1 MDKPIAAIELGS
13 KKLKLVVGYEIDGQ
27 IYVLYTLTKPYGNCI
42 EGGNFVDA
50 NKVATTIGSIRE
62 FTDPSAKLRL
72 NISDVLLCLP
82 PYGLGIYQT
91 RQVTTV
97 VTEDSKI
104 SNLDIKN
111 IYALIR
117 NSAYPLNDKALVDVV
132 PESFTLDQGRIF
144 ARPPM
149 GESSSTL
156 TVSAKVQ
163 TLPSVLVDNYQSV
176 LMSGGMVSRRNVVSS
191 LAATE
196 LINSY
201 PNMPHSYIL
210 VDIGSSTT
218 TVSFVGNGALYGST
232 YFNWGGDNITEK
244 IIERFNINEADA
256 EKYKIMYGIDYSEM
270 NFKAPICTTE
280 DGNGQEVHHYN
291 DELNE
296 IIKGELEIFVEQLKE
311 AIDQVVASHDKSYR
325 SFPMLL
331 VGGGSELN
339 GLVQYITPKVLSE
352 TVQVVRPKTLGARN
366 ATFFNCLGAILTHSR
381 YPNLNDESH
390 PRVGVLTR
398 NNPNQA
404 K

>member
-27 IYVLYTLTKPYGNCI
+27 VYVLYTLTKPYGFCI

-50 NKVATTIGSIRE
+50 SKVAETIKSIRE
-62 FTDPSAKLRL
+62 FTDPSAKLKL

-132 PESFTLDQGRIF
+132 PESFTLDHGRIF

-163 TLPSVLVDNYQSV
+163 TLPSVLVENYQTV
-176 LMSGGMVSRRNVVSS
+176 LANGGMVSRRNVISS

-196 LINSY
+196 LISSY
-201 PNMPHSYIL
+201 PNMPSSFIL
-210 VDIGSSTT
+210 VDIGSNIT

-232 YFNWGGDNITEK
+232 FFEWGGDNITER
-244 IIERFNINEADA
+244 IIEKFNINEADA
-256 EKYKIMYGIDYSEM
+256 EKYKMMYGIDYREM
-270 NFKAPICTTE
+270 NFKAPICTTD
-280 DGNGQEVHHYN
+280 DGTGQEVHHYN
-291 DELNE
+291 DELNAL
-296 IIKGELEIFVEQLKE
+296 IKGELDIFVQQLND
-311 AIDQVVASHDKSYR
+311 AINDIVAQHDKSYR
-325 SFPMLL
+325 SFPMML
-331 VGGGSELN
+331 VGGGAELN
-339 GLVQYITPKVLSE
+339 GLVQYITPKVMSE
-352 TVQVVRPKTLGARN
+352 TVEVIRPKTLGARN
-366 ATFFNCLGAILTHSR
+366 ATFTNCLGAILTYSK

-390 PRVGVLTR
+390 PRVGVLSR
-398 NNPNQA
+398 NPANS

>member
-27 IYVLYTLTKPYGNCI
+27 VYVLYTLTKPYGNCI
-42 EGGNFVDA
+42 ESGNFVDA
-50 NKVATTIGSIRE
+50 NKVAETIGSIRE

-132 PESFTLDQGRIF
+132 PESFTLDHGRIF

-163 TLPSVLVDNYQSV
+163 TLPNVLVDNYQSV
-176 LMSGGMVSRRNVVSS
+176 LMSGGMVSRRNVVAS

-201 PNMPHSYIL
+201 PNMPQSYIL
-210 VDIGSSTT
+210 VDIGSTVT
-218 TVSFVGNGALYGST
+218 TVSFIGNGALYGST

-244 IIERFNINEADA
+244 IIEKFNINEADA

-280 DGNGQEVHHYN
+280 DAEGQEVHHYN

-296 IIKGELEIFVEQLKE
+296 IIKGELEIFVEQLNE
-311 AIDQVVASHDKSYR
+311 AINQIVASHDKSYR

-331 VGGGSELN
+331 IGGGAELN
-339 GLVQYITPKVLSE
+339 GLVQYVTPKVMSE
-352 TVQVVRPKTLGARN
+352 TVEVVRPKTLGARN
-366 ATFFNCLGAILTHSR
+366 ATFFNCLGAILTQSR

-398 NNPNQA
+398 NNPNPT

>member
-27 IYVLYTLTKPYGNCI
+27 VYVLYTLTKPYGFCI

-50 NKVATTIGSIRE
+50 NKVAETIKSIRE
-62 FTDPSAKLRL
+62 FTDPSAKLKL

-132 PESFTLDQGRIF
+132 PESFTLDHGRIF
-144 ARPPM
+144 ARPPR

-163 TLPSVLVDNYQSV
+163 TLPSVLVDNYQTV
-176 LMSGGMVSRRNVVSS
+176 LANGGMVSKRNVISS

-196 LINSY
+196 LVCSY
-201 PNMPHSYIL
+201 PNMPSSFIL
-210 VDIGSSTT
+210 VDIGSNIT

-232 YFNWGGDNITEK
+232 FFEWGGDNITER
-244 IIERFNINEADA
+244 IIEKFNINEADA
-256 EKYKIMYGIDYSEM
+256 EKYKIMYGIDYREM
-270 NFKAPICTTE
+270 NFKAPICTTD
-280 DGNGQEVHHYN
+280 DGSGHDVHHYN
-291 DELNE
+291 DELNT
-296 IIKGELEIFVEQLKE
+296 IIKSELDIFVEQLNDSINE
-311 AIDQVVASHDKSYR
+311 IVAQHDKSYR
-325 SFPMLL
+325 SFPMML
-331 VGGGSELN
+331 VGGGAELN
-339 GLVQYITPKVLSE
+339 GLVQYITPKVMSE
-352 TVQVVRPKTLGARN
+352 TVEVVKPKTLGARN
-366 ATFFNCLGAILTHSR
+366 ATFTNCLGAILTYSK

-390 PRVGVLTR
+390 PRVGVLSR
-398 NNPNQA
+398 NPSN

>member
-27 IYVLYTLTKPYGNCI
+27 VYVLYTLTKPYGFCI

-50 NKVATTIGSIRE
+50 NKVAETIKSIRE
-62 FTDPSAKLRL
+62 FTDPSAKLKL

-132 PESFTLDQGRIF
+132 PESFTLDHGRIF

-163 TLPSVLVDNYQSV
+163 TLPSVLVDNYQTV
-176 LMSGGMVSRRNVVSS
+176 LANGGMVSKRNVVSS

-196 LINSY
+196 LVCSY
-201 PNMPHSYIL
+201 PNMPSSFIL
-210 VDIGSSTT
+210 VDIGSNIT

-232 YFNWGGDNITEK
+232 FFEWGGDNITER
-244 IIERFNINEADA
+244 IIEKFNINEADA
-256 EKYKIMYGIDYSEM
+256 EKYKIMYGIDYREM
-270 NFKAPICTTE
+270 NFKAPICTTD
-280 DGNGQEVHHYN
+280 DGSGHDVHHYN
-291 DELNE
+291 DELNT
-296 IIKGELEIFVEQLKE
+296 IIKSELDIFVEQLNDSINE
-311 AIDQVVASHDKSYR
+311 IVAQHDKSYR
-325 SFPMLL
+325 SFPMML
-331 VGGGSELN
+331 VGGGAELN
-339 GLVQYITPKVLSE
+339 GLVQYITPKVMSE
-352 TVQVVRPKTLGARN
+352 TVEVVKPKTLGARN
-366 ATFFNCLGAILTHSR
+366 ATFTNCLGAILTYSK

-390 PRVGVLTR
+390 PRVGVLSR
-398 NNPNQA
+398 NPTN

>member
-27 IYVLYTLTKPYGNCI
+27 VYVLYTLTKPYGFCI

-50 NKVATTIGSIRE
+50 SKVAETIKSIRE
-62 FTDPSAKLRL
+62 FTDPSAKLKL
-72 NISDVLLCLP
+72 NITDVLLCLP

-132 PESFTLDQGRIF
+132 PESFTLDHGRIF

-163 TLPSVLVDNYQSV
+163 TLPSVLVDNYQTV
-176 LMSGGMVSRRNVVSS
+176 LANGGMVSRRNVISS

-196 LINSY
+196 LISSY
-201 PNMPHSYIL
+201 PNMPSSFIL
-210 VDIGSSTT
+210 VDIGSNIT

-232 YFNWGGDNITEK
+232 FFEWGGDNITER
-244 IIERFNINEADA
+244 IIEKFNINEADA
-256 EKYKIMYGIDYSEM
+256 EKYKMMYGIDYREM
-270 NFKAPICTTE
+270 NFKAPICTTD
-280 DGNGQEVHHYN
+280 DGTGQEVHHYN
-291 DELNE
+291 DELNAL
-296 IIKGELEIFVEQLKE
+296 IKGELDIFVQQLND
-311 AIDQVVASHDKSYR
+311 AINDIVAQHDKSYR
-325 SFPMLL
+325 SFPMML
-331 VGGGSELN
+331 VGGGAELN
-339 GLVQYITPKVLSE
+339 GLVQYITPKVMSE
-352 TVQVVRPKTLGARN
+352 TVEVIRPKTLGARN
-366 ATFFNCLGAILTHSR
+366 ATFTNCLGAILTYSK

-390 PRVGVLTR
+390 PRVGVLSR
-398 NNPNQA
+398 NPANN

>member
-27 IYVLYTLTKPYGNCI
+27 VYVLYTLTKPYGFCI
-42 EGGNFVDA
+42 EGGNFIDA
-50 NKVATTIGSIRE
+50 TKVAETIKSIRE
-62 FTDPSAKLRL
+62 FTDPSAKLKL
-72 NISDVLLCLP
+72 NITDVLLCLP

-132 PESFTLDQGRIF
+132 PESFTLDHGRIF

-163 TLPSVLVDNYQSV
+163 TLPSVLVDNYQTV
-176 LMSGGMVSRRNVVSS
+176 LANGGMVSRRNVISS

-196 LINSY
+196 LISSY
-201 PNMPHSYIL
+201 PNMPSSFIL
-210 VDIGSSTT
+210 VDIGSNIT
-218 TVSFVGNGALYGST
+218 TVSFIGNGALYGST
-232 YFNWGGDNITEK
+232 FFEWGGDNITER
-244 IIERFNINEADA
+244 IIEKFNINEADA
-256 EKYKIMYGIDYSEM
+256 EKYKIMYGIDYREM

-280 DGNGQEVHHYN
+280 DGNGQDVHHYN
-291 DELNE
+291 DELNS
-296 IIKGELEIFVEQLKE
+296 IIKGELDIFVQQLND
-311 AIDQVVASHDKSYR
+311 AINDIVAQHDKSYR
-325 SFPMLL
+325 SFPMML
-331 VGGGSELN
+331 VGGGAELN
-339 GLVQYITPKVLSE
+339 GLVQYITPKVMSE
-352 TVQVVRPKTLGARN
+352 TVEVIRPKTLGARN
-366 ATFFNCLGAILTHSR
+366 ATFTNCLGAILTYSK

-390 PRVGVLTR
+390 PRVGVLSR
-398 NNPNQA
+398 NPANN

>member
-27 IYVLYTLTKPYGNCI
+27 VYVLYTLTKPYGFCI

-50 NKVATTIGSIRE
+50 NKVAETIKSIRE

-132 PESFTLDQGRIF
+132 PESFTLDHGRIF

-163 TLPSVLVDNYQSV
+163 TLPSVLVDNYQTV
-176 LMSGGMVSRRNVVSS
+176 LANGGMVSRRNVISS

-196 LINSY
+196 LICSY
-201 PNMPHSYIL
+201 PNMPSSFIL
-210 VDIGSSTT
+210 VDIGSNVT

-232 YFNWGGDNITEK
+232 FFEWGGDNITER
-244 IIERFNINEADA
+244 IIEKFNINEADA
-256 EKYKIMYGIDYSEM
+256 EKYKIMYGIDYREM
-270 NFKAPICTTE
+270 NFKAPICTTD
-280 DGNGQEVHHYN
+280 DGTGHDVHHYN
-291 DELNE
+291 DELNT
-296 IIKGELEIFVEQLKE
+296 IIKGELDIFVEQLND
-311 AIDQVVASHDKSYR
+311 AINEIVAQHDKSYR
-325 SFPMLL
+325 SFPMML
-331 VGGGSELN
+331 VGGGAELN
-339 GLVQYITPKVLSE
+339 GLVQYITPKVMSE
-352 TVQVVRPKTLGARN
+352 TVEVVKPKTLGARN
-366 ATFFNCLGAILTHSR
+366 ATFTNCLGAILTYSK

-390 PRVGVLTR
+390 PRVGVLSR
-398 NNPNQA
+398 NPASN

>member
-50 NKVATTIGSIRE
+50 NKVAITIGSIRE

-82 PYGLGIYQT
+82 PYSLGIYQT

-191 LAATE
+191 LAAAE

-331 VGGGSELN
+331 VGGGAELN

-398 NNPNQA
+398 NNSNQA

>member
-27 IYVLYTLTKPYGNCI
+27 VYVLYTLTKPYGHAI
-42 EGGNFVDA
+42 EAGNFNDA
-50 NKVATTIGSIRE
+50 NKVSETIASVRE

-72 NISDVLLCLP
+72 NISDVLLSIP

-117 NSAYPLNDKALVDVV
+117 NSAYPLNDKTLVDVV
-132 PESFTLDQGRIF
+132 PESFTLDHGRIF

-163 TLPSVLVDNYQSV
+163 TLPKVLVDNYQTV
-176 LMSGGMVSRRNVVSS
+176 LINGGMISRRNVVSS

-196 LINSY
+196 LISSY
-201 PNMPHSYIL
+201 KDLPSSYIL
-210 VDIGSSTT
+210 VDIGSNVT
-218 TVSFVGNGALYGST
+218 TVSFIGNSALYGST
-232 YFNWGGDNITEK
+232 YFNWGGDNITER
-244 IIERFNINEADA
+244 IIEKFNINESDA
-256 EKYKIMYGIDYSEM
+256 EKYKIMYGIDYRQM

-280 DGNGQEVHHYN
+280 DGLGNEVKHYN
-291 DELNE
+291 DELNT
-296 IIKGELEIFVEQLKE
+296 IIKGELDIFLENLNNAVNDIVSQ
-311 AIDQVVASHDKSYR
+311 HDKSYR

-331 VGGGSELN
+331 VGGGAELN

-352 TVQVVRPKTLGARN
+352 TVRVVRPRTLGARN
-366 ATFFNCLGAILTHSR
+366 STFFNCLGMILTYAK
-381 YPNLNDESH
+381 YPNLNDETH
-390 PRVGVLTR
+390 QRVGVLSR
-398 NNPNQA
+398 NQTPTN

>member
-27 IYVLYTLTKPYGNCI
+27 VYVLYTLTKPYGYCI

-50 NKVATTIGSIRE
+50 NKVSETIASIRE

-72 NISDVLLCLP
+72 NITDVLLCIP

-163 TLPSVLVDNYQSV
+163 TLPKVLVDNYQTV
-176 LMSGGMVSRRNVVSS
+176 LTGGGMVSRRNVISS

-201 PNMPHSYIL
+201 EGKVSSFLL
-210 VDIGSSTT
+210 VDIGSNVT

-232 YFNWGGDNITEK
+232 FFNWGGDNITER
-244 IIERFNINEADA
+244 IIEKFNINEADA
-256 EKYKIMYGIDYSEM
+256 EKYKIMYGIDYREM

-280 DGNGQEVHHYN
+280 DGEGREVHHYN

-296 IIKGELEIFVEQLKE
+296 IIKGELDVFVAQLNE
-311 AIDQVVASHDKSYR
+311 AVNDVVSQHDKSYR
-325 SFPMLL
+325 SFPMIL
-331 VGGGSELN
+331 VGGGAELN
-339 GLVQYITPKVLSE
+339 GLVQYITPKVMSE
-352 TVQVVRPKTLGARN
+352 TVKVMRPRTLGARN
-366 ATFFNCLGAILTHSR
+366 ATFFNCLGAILTYSK

-390 PRVGVLTR
+390 PRVGVLSR
-398 NNPNQA
+398 NTTN

>member
-27 IYVLYTLTKPYGNCI
+27 VYVLYTLTKPYGFCI
-42 EGGNFVDA
+42 EGGNFIDA
-50 NKVATTIGSIRE
+50 SKVAETIKSIRE
-62 FTDPSAKLRL
+62 FTDPSAKLKL
-72 NISDVLLCLP
+72 NITDVLLCLP

-132 PESFTLDQGRIF
+132 PESFTLDHGRIF

-163 TLPSVLVDNYQSV
+163 TLPSVLVDNYQTV
-176 LMSGGMVSRRNVVSS
+176 LANGGMVSRRNVISS

-196 LINSY
+196 LISSY
-201 PNMPHSYIL
+201 PNMPSSFIL
-210 VDIGSSTT
+210 VDIGSNIT
-218 TVSFVGNGALYGST
+218 TVSFIGNGALYGST
-232 YFNWGGDNITEK
+232 FFEWGGDNITER
-244 IIERFNINEADA
+244 IIEKFNINEADA
-256 EKYKIMYGIDYSEM
+256 EKYKIMYGIDYREM
-270 NFKAPICTTE
+270 NFKAPICTTD
-280 DGNGQEVHHYN
+280 DGTGQDVHHYN
-291 DELNE
+291 DELNA
-296 IIKGELEIFVEQLKE
+296 IIKGELDIFVQQLND
-311 AIDQVVASHDKSYR
+311 AINDIVAQHDKSYR
-325 SFPMLL
+325 SFPMML
-331 VGGGSELN
+331 VGGGAELN
-339 GLVQYITPKVLSE
+339 GLVQYITPKVMSE
-352 TVQVVRPKTLGARN
+352 TVEVVKPKTLGARN
-366 ATFFNCLGAILTHSR
+366 ATFTNCLGAILTYSK

-390 PRVGVLTR
+390 PRVGVLSR
-398 NNPNQA
+398 NPASN

>member
-27 IYVLYTLTKPYGNCI
+27 VYVLYTLTKPYGFCI

-50 NKVATTIGSIRE
+50 NKVAETIKSIRE
-62 FTDPSAKLRL
+62 FTDPSAKLKL
-72 NISDVLLCLP
+72 NITDVLLCLP
-82 PYGLGIYQT
+82 PYSLGIYQT

-132 PESFTLDQGRIF
+132 PESFTLDHGRIF

-163 TLPSVLVDNYQSV
+163 TLPSVLVDNYQTV
-176 LMSGGMVSRRNVVSS
+176 LANGGMISKRNVVSS

-196 LINSY
+196 LVCSY
-201 PNMPHSYIL
+201 PNMPSSFII
-210 VDIGSSTT
+210 VDIGSNIT

-232 YFNWGGDNITEK
+232 FFEWGGDNITER
-244 IIERFNINEADA
+244 IIEKFNINEADA
-256 EKYKIMYGIDYSEM
+256 EKYKIMYGIDYREM
-270 NFKAPICTTE
+270 NFKAPICTTD
-280 DGNGQEVHHYN
+280 DGNGQDVHHYN
-291 DELNE
+291 DELNT
-296 IIKGELEIFVEQLKE
+296 IIKGELDIFVQQLND
-311 AIDQVVASHDKSYR
+311 AINDIVAQHDKSYR
-325 SFPMLL
+325 SFPMML
-331 VGGGSELN
+331 VGGGAELN

-352 TVQVVRPKTLGARN
+352 TVEVVRPKTLGARN
-366 ATFFNCLGAILTHSR
+366 ATFTNCLGAILTYSK

-390 PRVGVLTR
+390 PRVGVLSR
-398 NNPNQA
+398 NPANN

>member
-27 IYVLYTLTKPYGNCI
+27 VYVLYTLTKPYGFCI

-50 NKVATTIGSIRE
+50 SKVAETIKSIRE
-62 FTDPSAKLRL
+62 FTDPSAKLKL

-132 PESFTLDQGRIF
+132 PESFTLDHGRIF

-163 TLPSVLVDNYQSV
+163 TLPSVLVDNYQTV
-176 LMSGGMVSRRNVVSS
+176 LANGGMVSRRNVISS

-196 LINSY
+196 LISSY
-201 PNMPHSYIL
+201 PNMPSSFIL
-210 VDIGSSTT
+210 VDIGSNIT

-232 YFNWGGDNITEK
+232 FFEWGGDNITER
-244 IIERFNINEADA
+244 IIEKFNINEADA
-256 EKYKIMYGIDYSEM
+256 EKYKMMYGIDYREM
-270 NFKAPICTTE
+270 NFKAPICTTD
-280 DGNGQEVHHYN
+280 DGTGQEVHHYN
-291 DELNE
+291 DELNTL
-296 IIKGELEIFVEQLKE
+296 IKGELDIFVQQLND
-311 AIDQVVASHDKSYR
+311 AINDIVAQHDKSYR
-325 SFPMLL
+325 SFPMML
-331 VGGGSELN
+331 VGGGAELN
-339 GLVQYITPKVLSE
+339 GLVQYITPKVMSE
-352 TVQVVRPKTLGARN
+352 TVEVIRPKTLGARN
-366 ATFFNCLGAILTHSR
+366 ATFTNCLGAILTYSK

-390 PRVGVLTR
+390 PRVGVLSR
-398 NNPNQA
+398 NPANN

>member
-82 PYGLGIYQT
+82 PYSLGIYQT

-210 VDIGSSTT
+210 VDIGSTTT

-331 VGGGSELN
+331 VGGGAELN

>member
-27 IYVLYTLTKPYGNCI
+27 VYVLYTLTKPYGFCI
-42 EGGNFVDA
+42 ESGNFVDA
-50 NKVATTIGSIRE
+50 NKVAETIKSIRE

-132 PESFTLDQGRIF
+132 PESFTLDHGRIF

-163 TLPSVLVDNYQSV
+163 TLPNVLAENYQTV
-176 LMSGGMVSRRNVVSS
+176 LANGGMVSRRNVISS

-196 LINSY
+196 LVCSY
-201 PNMPHSYIL
+201 PNMPTSFIL
-210 VDIGSSTT
+210 VDIGSNIT

-232 YFNWGGDNITEK
+232 FFEWGGDNITER
-244 IIERFNINEADA
+244 IIEKFNINEADA
-256 EKYKIMYGIDYSEM
+256 EKYKIMYGIDYREM
-270 NFKAPICTTE
+270 NFKAPICKTE
-280 DGNGQEVHHYN
+280 DGEGHEVHHYN
-291 DELNE
+291 DELNA
-296 IIKGELEIFVEQLKE
+296 IIKGELDIFVERLNE
-311 AIDQVVASHDKSYR
+311 AVNDVVAQHDKSYR
-325 SFPMLL
+325 SFPMML

-352 TVQVVRPKTLGARN
+352 TVEVVRPKTLGARN
-366 ATFFNCLGAILTHSR
+366 ATFFNCLGAILTYSK

-390 PRVGVLTR
+390 PRVGVLSR
-398 NNPNQA
+398 NPAN